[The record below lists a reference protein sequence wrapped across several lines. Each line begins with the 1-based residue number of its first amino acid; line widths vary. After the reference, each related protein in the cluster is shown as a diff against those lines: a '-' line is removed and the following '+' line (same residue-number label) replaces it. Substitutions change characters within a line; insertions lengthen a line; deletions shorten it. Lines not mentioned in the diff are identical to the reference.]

1 MTGSFLF
8 SPLALRGVT
17 LRNRV
22 MVSPMW
28 QYSGRDFFPTDWHFM
43 HLGRMAAGGA
53 SLVMQEGTA
62 VERRGC
68 GSVADLG
75 IWDDRFIAP
84 LRRITDFIRSFD
96 AVPGIQLLHC
106 GRRAKMELPW
116 GGRKALAVAPEG
128 LDDFDQWDVV
138 GPSPI
143 SQSAE
148 YHTPRAL
155 ALAEIATIVEAW
167 GSAAERSLRAGY
179 DVIEIH
185 AAHGYLIHEFL
196 SPAAN
201 RRTDRYGGSHENRC
215 RLLIE
220 IVEAVRGRWPA
231 DKPLLVRLS
240 IEDEAGWSIEDSLAL
255 IRVLKSIGVDAID
268 CTAGGITN
276 SPLLSKH
283 AGEYG
288 YQVGLAER
296 VRAETVIATIAV
308 GLIVHADQAEAIL
321 RKGQADMVA
330 IGRELL
336 YNPNWP
342 IDAGQKLART
352 RTSRS
357 RPCSMAS
364 IWSVAPNPSSAG
376 PRLFRSAS
384 ILGRSREL
392 EAPLTRSPRPRATR
406 RSPRQRSPNRA
417 GQQRYVR
424 PHRAAGSEPRVW
436 SG

>member
-75 IWDDRFIAP
+75 IWDDKFVAP

-138 GPSPI
+138 GPSPV

-167 GSAAERSLRAGY
+167 GNAAERSLKAG
-179 DVIEIH
+179 
-185 AAHGYLIHEFL
+185 
-196 SPAAN
+196 
-201 RRTDRYGGSHENRC
+201 
-215 RLLIE
+215 
-220 IVEAVRGRWPA
+220 
-231 DKPLLVRLS
+231 
-240 IEDEAGWSIEDSLAL
+240 
-255 IRVLKSIGVDAID
+255 
-268 CTAGGITN
+268 
-276 SPLLSKH
+276 
-283 AGEYG
+283 
-288 YQVGLAER
+288 
-296 VRAETVIATIAV
+296 
-308 GLIVHADQAEAIL
+308 
-321 RKGQADMVA
+321 
-330 IGRELL
+330 
-336 YNPNWP
+336 
-342 IDAGQKLART
+342 
-352 RTSRS
+352 
-357 RPCSMAS
+357 
-364 IWSVAPNPSSAG
+364 
-376 PRLFRSAS
+376 
-384 ILGRSREL
+384 
-392 EAPLTRSPRPRATR
+392 
-406 RSPRQRSPNRA
+406 
-417 GQQRYVR
+417 
-424 PHRAAGSEPRVW
+424 
-436 SG
+436 

>member
-1 MTGSFLF
+1 
-8 SPLALRGVT
+8 
-17 LRNRV
+17 
-22 MVSPMW
+22 
-28 QYSGRDFFPTDWHFM
+28 M

-53 SLVMQEGTA
+53 ALVMQEGTA

-84 LRRITDFIRSFD
+84 VRRIPDFIRSFV

-106 GRRAKMELPW
+106 GHRAKMELPW

-138 GPSPI
+138 GPSPV

-196 SPAAN
+196 SPTAN
-201 RRTDRYGGSHENRC
+201 RRDDRYGGSLENRC
-215 RLLIE
+215 PFLVE

-240 IEDEAGWSIEDSLAL
+240 VEDEAGWSIDE
-255 IRVLKSIGVDAID
+255 
-268 CTAGGITN
+268 
-276 SPLLSKH
+276 
-283 AGEYG
+283 
-288 YQVGLAER
+288 
-296 VRAETVIATIAV
+296 
-308 GLIVHADQAEAIL
+308 
-321 RKGQADMVA
+321 
-330 IGRELL
+330 
-336 YNPNWP
+336 
-342 IDAGQKLART
+342 
-352 RTSRS
+352 
-357 RPCSMAS
+357 
-364 IWSVAPNPSSAG
+364 
-376 PRLFRSAS
+376 LFRSFAS
-384 ILGRSREL
+384 SKVS
-392 EAPLTRSPRPRATR
+392 ASTRST
-406 RSPRQRSPNRA
+406 
-417 GQQRYVR
+417 VR
-424 PHRAAGSEPRVW
+424 RAALPTRLCSPSMPASTAIRSAWPSGSAPKRILRP
-436 SG
+436 SRLG